1 MDKLKKTAID
11 IIQPSV
17 KRGAVTPFRKQ
28 TDAAKTLQAAIK
40 RREPNQLLGRR
51 MEVELEKKYE
61 AIDKSVPTIQ
71 AAIKRKLAT
80 KPKEFSTGKK
90 NVYPQAPLYKI
101 DKLRNAVRATMESNP
116 ESKGEIK
123 LNASKSD
130 MIKFLDKY
138 KYPLEEALSGF
149 KATEKRKRGRP
160 SKNKLKLN

>member
-71 AAIKRKLAT
+71 AAIKRKLAN

-101 DKLRNAVRATMESNP
+101 DKLREAVRATIESNP

-149 KATEKRKRGRP
+149 KATEKRKPGRP
-160 SKNKLKLN
+160 KKQT